1 MASATDAMTTDISV
15 AFKQSQRFVFYHIIV
30 AFIGLF
36 SVVLVGIEALTER
49 GSEMHKLIQSLDFA
63 ICILLLMDFMGSLI
77 AAPNRWYYFRT
88 WGWLDLISSI
98 PAVPIFR
105 CGRIVRLVRVIR
117 IIRAVKATRLV
128 ASTFLANKG
137 ENALLGMV
145 LVTLILVVTCS
156 ATVLHFERL
165 ADGNISSADDA
176 LWWSVAAKLVNLYL
190 KSRFVCGGHHN
201 HPHVACLHPPI
212 DSVMLTALAK
222 ANAGGF
228 EEGWKRLQKQRW
240 SKLHSHQYQTA
251 INLIRSCMGNKPI
264 WKIEEY
270 WQGNQ

>member
-1 MASATDAMTTDISV
+1 MSYCIDQHAHTYAAWAASRGA
-15 AFKQSQRFVFYHIIV
+15 
-30 AFIGLF
+30 
-36 SVVLVGIEALTER
+36 SVVNCRFKVEEGRDLLESCGFVSSLSSPEQLPEPELIDHRHQRWRNKLIKNAQRIGIEMTH
-49 GSEMHKLIQSLDFA
+49 G
-63 ICILLLMDFMGSLI
+63 
-77 AAPNRWYYFRT
+77 
-88 WGWLDLISSI
+88 
-98 PAVPIFR
+98 
-105 CGRIVRLVRVIR
+105 
-117 IIRAVKATRLV
+117 
-128 ASTFLANKG
+128 
-137 ENALLGMV
+137 
-145 LVTLILVVTCS
+145 
-156 ATVLHFERL
+156 
-165 ADGNISSADDA
+165 
-176 LWWSVAAKLVNLYL
+176 VAAKLVNLYL